1 MLINNDAHGP
11 WMDADRAYGEE
22 HPELLWWVRPPLAR
36 ELDAMRSGHMAG
48 VAEQGKILERLV
60 TDEPGAELCILVVRI
75 PDGRVRLPVLRIG
88 EGLYGPRPDGTLAE
102 VKPEV
107 VHAQISGMPSPV
119 DMLMR
124 DDCDRCERPL
134 KTGDVTL
141 EQGDLSFCLACA
153 LAQGGEFQGASVY
166 FARAAGPGP
175 GGEWPAPI
183 RARVEAA
190 GEFASRVA
198 RYGFDPKS
206 ARAFLRG
213 RVSR

>member
-1 MLINNDAHGP
+1 
-11 WMDADRAYGEE
+11 
-22 HPELLWWVRPPLAR
+22 
-36 ELDAMRSGHMAG
+36 MRSGHL
-48 VAEQGKILERLV
+48 AETTTQAQALELLV
-60 TDEPGAELCILVVRI
+60 TDEPGAELCILVVVRAA
-75 PDGRVRLPVLRIG
+75 GERVRLPALRIG
-88 EGLYGPRPDGTLAE
+88 ERLYGPCPDGTLAE

-166 FARAAGPGP
+166 FARADGPGP